1 MIQGSEWSWR
11 HTGQTLLRSHDQ
23 QGTTQELNR
32 TVNGTAVT
40 CAVGSVGFGGAFLG
54 LQKLLS
60 VIIPPLFLQQQ
71 VQPQLKVSIPWLR
84 HQILWPLLLFILEHF
99 TFIFTIDYK
108 IPEDEVRF
116 LRSKE
121 EVKMFSLNPSVI
133 FQQLCQNVSYYVNG
147 CEGGTETRWR
157 WYPAM
162 GKWGLNKYTINIH
175 QKEKKKMGFGS
186 WMSFLQS
193 AGDTGMRERS
203 RGKRNLEGREGLWKQ
218 KQTKNWGGEPN
229 VATYWLKSS
238 PCMLQDMHMGTRS
251 YPGCPA
257 SHPMHFF
264 CPGIA
269 VEDSPNPWNSAP
281 IWET

>member
-1 MIQGSEWSWR
+1 MTTYRTDPAQVTWPARPHPRAQQNCEWNCSDMCSGLRRIWR
-11 HTGQTLLRSHDQ
+11 SFPGAPKVTQCNHSSPFPPAAGAA
-23 QGTTQELNR
+23 TTE
-32 TVNGTAVT
+32 
-40 CAVGSVGFGGAFLG
+40 S
-54 LQKLLS
+54 
-60 VIIPPLFLQQQ
+60 
-71 VQPQLKVSIPWLR
+71 WLR

-175 QKEKKKMGFGS
+175 PKEKKKMGFGS

-218 KQTKNWGGEPN
+218 KQTKNWGGGAQCSN
-229 VATYWLKSS
+229 LLAKVLALY
-238 PCMLQDMHMGTRS
+238 
-251 YPGCPA
+251 A
-257 SHPMHFF
+257 SGYAYGHQF
-264 CPGIA
+264 I
-269 VEDSPNPWNSAP
+269 S
-281 IWET
+281 

>member
-1 MIQGSEWSWR
+1 MVIRRCLSSLTSCFSVVLKDSTINMILKTLNISFLNVHMCPLSGIRLLGLKIHLSCFHFPCLVSVFLSARSLPTVKMNHYMGWGLMIQGSEWSWQ

-23 QGTTQELNR
+23 QGPTQELNR

-40 CAVGSVGFGGAFLG
+40 CAVGSIGSGGAFLG

-147 CEGGTETRWR
+147 CEEDTETRWR

-162 GKWGLNKYTINIH
+162 GKWGLSK
-175 QKEKKKMGFGS
+175 
-186 WMSFLQS
+186 
-193 AGDTGMRERS
+193 
-203 RGKRNLEGREGLWKQ
+203 
-218 KQTKNWGGEPN
+218 
-229 VATYWLKSS
+229 
-238 PCMLQDMHMGTRS
+238 
-251 YPGCPA
+251 
-257 SHPMHFF
+257 
-264 CPGIA
+264 
-269 VEDSPNPWNSAP
+269 
-281 IWET
+281 